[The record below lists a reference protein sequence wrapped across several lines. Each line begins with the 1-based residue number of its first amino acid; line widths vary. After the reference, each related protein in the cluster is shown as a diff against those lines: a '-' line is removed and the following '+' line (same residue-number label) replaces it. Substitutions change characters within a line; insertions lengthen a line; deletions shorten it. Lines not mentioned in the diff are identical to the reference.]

1 MIPLKGCDGCVF
13 VFGEKE
19 LAYLKKKDK
28 RLGAV
33 IDTLGLLERD
43 TDSDLFAS
51 VVRHI
56 VGQQISMAAQATV
69 WRRMNEALGE
79 VTPKNVYTTELQ
91 VLQACG
97 ITFKK
102 AEYIKDFA
110 QKVHDGMFDIEALTE
125 KGDDEVI
132 AALSDLKGIGVWT
145 AEMLMIFSMQRPD
158 ILSFGDLAIQRG
170 LRMLYHHRKID
181 RALFEKYRRR
191 YSPYGSVASFYIW
204 AVANGAIP
212 GMKDYAPAKKLKR
225 S

>member
-1 MIPLKGCDGCVF
+1 MFL
-13 VFGEKE
+13 FGEAE
-19 LAYLKKKDK
+19 LSYLKKKDK

-33 IDTLGLLERD
+33 IDRLGPLERD

-79 VTPKNVYTTELQ
+79 ITPKSVYATELQ
-91 VLQACG
+91 ALQACG

-110 QKVHDGMFDIEALTE
+110 QKVHDDAFDIEALAE
-125 KGDDEVI
+125 KSDNEVI
-132 AALSDLKGIGVWT
+132 ATLSALKGIGVWT
-145 AEMLMIFSMQRPD
+145 AEMLMIFCMQRPD

-212 GMKDYAPAKKLKR
+212 EMKDYAPVKKSKR
-225 S
+225 P